1 MATITGL
8 TKLVWTGTS
17 NSNSNVGCEDIQLT
31 DYRNSIS
38 KLYVTDQSGS
48 TFTFQRP
55 SEADSGFAPVKEF
68 KCGSAYLIF
77 IKSDAI
83 NIPSATPSDLS
94 KNSGLVQL
102 NVPIQIK
109 IQHASYQICSNRC
122 TLPRIGAHR
131 SLGVD
136 LDAQALFLLSSL
148 AMCGQAQKRFNFY
161 PQIGPR
167 GPNNITPHPWAPAN
181 IGSWI
186 FRNL

>member
-109 IQHASYQICSNRC
+109 IQNLTNLYESGNGIYELTTFFQNDAPTYKKINSNWVIQKQIDSNWYLIC
-122 TLPRIGAHR
+122 VQLDLHLNPLIAPFLPLCFQFPEKA
-131 SLGVD
+131 
-136 LDAQALFLLSSL
+136 
-148 AMCGQAQKRFNFY
+148 
-161 PQIGPR
+161 
-167 GPNNITPHPWAPAN
+167 
-181 IGSWI
+181 
-186 FRNL
+186 